1 MNLRDLEYLVAVA
14 EHKHFGKAAQA
25 VFATQPTLSMQIKKL
40 EQELGVKLLERTNR
54 RVLITELGQK
64 VAAHAQVVLRG
75 ANEIRTMTRD
85 AKDPY
90 SGKLKLG
97 LFPTLAPYLLPHIV
111 PGLMKKYPSLK
122 LILREEKTDI
132 LIRRLEDGEIDAA
145 FLALP
150 VKEDFLEHRLLFE
163 EEFFLAT
170 AKSNRWPD
178 KKTLKRSDIKGKQL
192 LLLEEG
198 HCLRDQALEFC
209 SHVNVSEFPDFRAS
223 SMETLRQMVA
233 ANVGMTL
240 IPKLAMRKNDGITYT
255 PFSKPKPARRIAL
268 YWRKSSIRKKL
279 LDSLCDELQKLLP
292 RSI

>member
-1 MNLRDLEYLVAVA
+1 MNLRDLEYLVALA

-40 EQELGVKLLERTNR
+40 EAELGVKLLERTNR
-54 RVLITELGQK
+54 RVLITDLGRK
-64 VAAHAQVVLRG
+64 IADHAQAVLCG
-75 ANEIRTMTRD
+75 AREIETMARD

-90 SGKLKLG
+90 SGELKAG
-97 LFPTLAPYLLPHIV
+97 LFPTLAPYLLPRIV
-111 PGLMKKYPSLK
+111 PGLMKKYPNLK
-122 LILREEKTDI
+122 LILKEEKTEV
-132 LIRRLEDGEIDAA
+132 LIRRLEDGEIDTA

-170 AKSNRWPD
+170 AKANRWPG
-178 KKTLKRSDIKGKQL
+178 KKTLKRGDLKGKNL

-209 SHVNVSEFPDFRAS
+209 SHVNVGEFPDFRAS
-223 SMETLRQMVA
+223 SMETLRQMVS

-240 IPKLAMRKNDGITYT
+240 IPKLAVRKNDGITYT
-255 PFSKPKPARRIAL
+255 AFSKPKPARKIGL
-268 YWRKSSIRKKL
+268 YWRKSSIRKHL
-279 LDSLCDELQKLLP
+279 LQGLCDELHKLLP
-292 RSI
+292 KSI